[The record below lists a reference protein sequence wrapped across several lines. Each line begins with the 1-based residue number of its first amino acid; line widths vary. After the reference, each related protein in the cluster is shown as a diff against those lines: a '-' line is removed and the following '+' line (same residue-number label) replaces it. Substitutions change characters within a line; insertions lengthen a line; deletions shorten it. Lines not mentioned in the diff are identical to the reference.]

1 MEFQSGR
8 RLEHHYFLNT
18 RPQPKITRRSA
29 SPEALDALQALPP
42 LQRRVFAQRG
52 ITDPDELE
60 LSLRRLHPVS
70 EFPAC
75 IQAAELL
82 YSVMREDGRILLVGD
97 YDADGATGVAVA
109 IRSLHAMDY
118 KQVEYLVPD
127 RFRHGYGFC
136 PELMEEVEKQ
146 NPALIVTVDNGMSSQ
161 AAVAEARKRNIQ
173 VLITD
178 HHLPSDDLPE
188 ANCIVNPNSP
198 PDSFASTALAGVGV
212 MFYVMLALR
221 QHLEKEGWFAQKGI
235 EAPNMAQF
243 LDLVALGT
251 VADVV
256 PLDRNNRIL
265 VEHGLRCIR
274 QGRGAPG
281 IVSLLRY
288 GRRDP
293 RQVSST
299 DLAFV
304 VAPRINAAGRM
315 EDIAIGI
322 RCLLT
327 EGRVEAHDLAEQLN
341 QINTRR
347 RDEEGSMH
355 AEALREVEQLSLETD
370 KAMSLCLYRPNWH
383 EGVVGIIASRIKERY
398 GLPTI
403 VFARSQDNL
412 LKGSGRSVPGL
423 NLRDALVDVEQAEPE
438 LMRRYGGH
446 AMAVGLTLH
455 ESGLERFQAVLEQ
468 TVSKALGG
476 VRPSQTIETDGE
488 LASEEL
494 TLENAEFAAL
504 GHPWGKDF
512 LPPLF
517 EGEFE
522 IQDRRT
528 FKGAHTRFHLN
539 PIGHPERRIKA
550 MAFSHDRFDWDPESS
565 RFRLVYELSVDEY
578 QGHRSC
584 MLNIQHIESL

>member
-1 MEFQSGR
+1 M
-8 RLEHHYFLNT
+8 
-18 RPQPKITRRSA
+18 
-29 SPEALDALQALPP
+29 
-42 LQRRVFAQRG
+42 QRRVFAQRG
-52 ITDPDELE
+52 IIDLDALE
-60 LSLRRLHPVS
+60 LSLRRLHSVN

-75 IQAAELL
+75 VQAAELL
-82 YSVMREDGRILLVGD
+82 YSVMCEGGRILLVGD
-97 YDADGATGVAVA
+97 YDADGATGVVVA
-109 IRSLHAMDY
+109 IRSLHAMGY
-118 KQVEYLVPD
+118 KQVDYLVPD

-136 PELMEEVEKQ
+136 LELMEEVEKQ
-146 NPALIVTVDNGMSSQ
+146 KPALIVTVDNGMSSH
-161 AAVAEARKRNIQ
+161 AAVAEARKCGIR

-188 ANCIVNPNSP
+188 ADCIVNPNSP
-198 PDSFASTALAGVGV
+198 PDSFASTTLAGVGV

-221 QHLEKEGWFAQKGI
+221 QHLKGEGWFAQRGI
-235 EAPNMAQF
+235 ETPNMAQF

-251 VADVV
+251 MADVV

-293 RQVSST
+293 RQVSSA
-299 DLAFV
+299 DLAFA

-322 RCLLT
+322 RCLLA

-347 RDEEGSMH
+347 RNAEGAMH
-355 AEALREVEQLSLETD
+355 AEALQEIEQLSIETD
-370 KAMSLCLYRPNWH
+370 KATSLCLYRSNWH
-383 EGVVGIIASRIKERY
+383 EGVVGIIASRIKDWC

-412 LKGSGRSVPGL
+412 LKGSGRSISGL
-423 NLRDALVDVEQAEPE
+423 NLRDVLVDVEQMEPG
-438 LMRRYGGH
+438 LMQRYGGH
-446 AMAVGLTLH
+446 AMAVGLTME
-455 ESGLERFQAVLEQ
+455 ESRLERFQVLLEKA
-468 TVSKALGG
+468 VSKALGG

-488 LASEEL
+488 LSSEEL
-494 TLENAEFAAL
+494 TLENAEFAVL
-504 GHPWGKDF
+504 GHPWGRDF

-522 IQDRRT
+522 IQDRHT
-528 FKGAHTRFHLN
+528 FKGVHTRFHIN
-539 PIGHPERRIKA
+539 PVGHPERRIKA

>member
-1 MEFQSGR
+1 M
-8 RLEHHYFLNT
+8 NT
-18 RPQPKITRRSA
+18 KPQPKIVRRSA
-29 SPEALDALQALPP
+29 SPEALDALRVLPP

-52 ITDPDELE
+52 ITDPSELE
-60 LSLRRLHPVS
+60 LSLRQLHPVN
-70 EFPAC
+70 EFPVC

-109 IRSLHAMDY
+109 IRSLHAMGYEHVD
-118 KQVEYLVPD
+118 YLVPD

-136 PELMEEVEKQ
+136 PELMEEVEQ
-146 NPALIVTVDNGMSSQ
+146 RSPALIVTVDNGMSSQ
-161 AAVAEARKRNIQ
+161 AAVAEARKRGIR

-178 HHLPSDDLPE
+178 HHLPGDELPE
-188 ANCIVNPNSP
+188 ADCIVNPNSP

-221 QHLEKEGWFAQKGI
+221 QHLEGEGWFARHGI
-235 EAPNMAQF
+235 EMPNMAQF

-251 VADVV
+251 IADVV
-256 PLDRNNRIL
+256 PLDQNNRIL

-281 IVSLLRY
+281 IISLLRC
-288 GRRDP
+288 GKRDP
-293 RQVSST
+293 RQVGST
-299 DLAFV
+299 DLAFA

-327 EGRVEAHDLAEQLN
+327 EGRVEAHDLAQQLD

-347 RDEEGSMH
+347 RDEQGSMH
-355 AEALREVEQLSLETD
+355 TEALREVEQLSIDAEKT
-370 KAMSLCLYRPNWH
+370 MSLCLYRSNWH
-383 EGVVGIIASRIKERY
+383 EGVVGIIASQIKEKV

-412 LKGSGRSVPGL
+412 LKGSGRSVQGL
-423 NLRDALVDVEQAEPE
+423 NLRDALVDVEQAEPG
-438 LMRRYGGH
+438 LMQRYGGH
-446 AMAVGLTLH
+446 AMAVGLTLR
-455 ESGLERFQAVLEQ
+455 EDGLERFQGLLEEA
-468 TVSKALGG
+468 VSKALGG
-476 VRPSQTIETDGE
+476 SRPSQTIETDGE

-494 TLENAEFAAL
+494 TLENAEFAVR
-504 GHPWGKDF
+504 GHPWGRDF

-522 IQDRRT
+522 VQERKT

-539 PIGHPERRIKA
+539 PIGHPERRVKA
-550 MAFSHDRFDWDPESS
+550 MAFSHDRFDWNPESS

>member
-1 MEFQSGR
+1 M
-8 RLEHHYFLNT
+8 NVK
-18 RPQPKITRRSA
+18 PQLRIIRRSA
-29 SPEALDALQALPP
+29 PPEALDALQLLPP
-42 LQRRVFAQRG
+42 LQQRVFAQRG

-60 LSLRRLHPVS
+60 LSLKRLHPTS

-75 IQAAELL
+75 MQAAELL
-82 YSVMREDGRILLVGD
+82 HSVMREGGRILLVGD

-109 IRSLHAMDY
+109 IRSLRAMGYEQVDY
-118 KQVEYLVPD
+118 MVPD

-136 PELMEEVEKQ
+136 PELMEDVRQ
-146 NPALIVTVDNGMSSQ
+146 RDPALIVTVDNGMSSQ
-161 AAVAEARKRNIQ
+161 AAVAEAREHGIR

-178 HHLPSDDLPE
+178 HHLPGDDLPE
-188 ANCIVNPNSP
+188 ADCIVNPNSP
-198 PDSFASTALAGVGV
+198 PGSFASTALAGVGV
-212 MFYVMLALR
+212 LYYVMLSLR
-221 QHLEKEGWFAQKGI
+221 RLLEEEGWFAEKGI
-235 EAPNMAQF
+235 EVPNMAQF

-256 PLDRNNRIL
+256 PLDQNNRIL

-274 QGRGAPG
+274 EGRGAPG
-281 IVSLLRY
+281 IISLIRCAK
-288 GRRDP
+288 RDP
-293 RQVSST
+293 RQIGST
-299 DLAFV
+299 DLAFS

-322 RCLLT
+322 RCLLA
-327 EGRVEAHDLAEQLN
+327 EGRVEAHDLAQQLD
-341 QINTRR
+341 QINNRR

-370 KAMSLCLYRPNWH
+370 GTMSLCLYRPNWH

-403 VFARSQDNL
+403 VLAQSQDNL

-423 NLRDALVDVEQAEPE
+423 NLRDALVDVDQAEPG
-438 LMRRYGGH
+438 LMQRYGGH
-446 AMAVGLTLH
+446 AMAVGLTLE
-455 ESGLERFQAVLEQ
+455 ESGLERFQELLEQ
-468 TVSKALGG
+468 AVSKALGG
-476 VRPSQTIETDGE
+476 ARPSQTIETDGE

-494 TLENAEFAAL
+494 TLENAEFAAR

-512 LPPLF
+512 VPPLF

-522 IQDRRT
+522 IQERKV
-528 FKGAHTRFHLN
+528 FKGAHTRFDIN
-539 PIGHPERRIKA
+539 PVGHPECRIKA
-550 MAFSHDRFDWDPESS
+550 MAFSHDRFDIDPESA
-565 RFRLVYELSVDEY
+565 RFRLVYELGVDEY

-584 MLNIQHIESL
+584 MLNIQHVESL